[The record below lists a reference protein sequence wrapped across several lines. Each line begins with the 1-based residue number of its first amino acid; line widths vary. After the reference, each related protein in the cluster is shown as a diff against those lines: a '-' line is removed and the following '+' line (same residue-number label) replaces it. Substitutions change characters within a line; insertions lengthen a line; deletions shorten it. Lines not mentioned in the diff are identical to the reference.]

1 MESRKK
7 KFKTKCIISLSL
19 CACARVCACMCTRV
33 FPEWF
38 WQEQLDVTSQQEE
51 FELTVHQTIERDEAE
66 EQAFLWLLS
75 HKPPFCLT
83 HICIQKCKRSYTC
96 QGLRKSIASLWFLKK
111 FRDPQF
117 TTNILAYA
125 LWYFSLWICI
135 WVTISLSY
143 NLDNCKMKQTKW
155 SSYLTWNSAVHPHP
169 TWKFSFN
176 FHNIMILSSLLFLI
190 AVLLNPS
197 F

>member
-66 EQAFLWLLS
+66 EQAFL
-75 HKPPFCLT
+75 
-83 HICIQKCKRSYTC
+83 
-96 QGLRKSIASLWFLKK
+96 
-111 FRDPQF
+111 
-117 TTNILAYA
+117 
-125 LWYFSLWICI
+125 
-135 WVTISLSY
+135 
-143 NLDNCKMKQTKW
+143 
-155 SSYLTWNSAVHPHP
+155 
-169 TWKFSFN
+169 
-176 FHNIMILSSLLFLI
+176 
-190 AVLLNPS
+190 
-197 F
+197 